1 MVKYFFLLIGVFFV
15 SFVYGQH
22 TFWVTN
28 TNDIGSGS
36 LSQAIINANNT
47 SLLSGQPHRIKFQ
60 ISGASVLLPIDFDNR
75 ILTQHTYI
83 DGRNY
88 NSDRSSFDNRR
99 VVLTYPLRIDNSARV
114 NASVSSGVAF
124 VKIEHIDVRHF
135 YKNNFYGG
143 IILLP
148 GSKRIMINDVFIGE
162 CKFGVILNNC
172 SDVTI
177 ESSYI
182 GVNSTGTA
190 YPNYDGIVVTN
201 SKNVIIGGESKNKGN
216 VISNNDFKGIWI
228 QEIYGLNGGG
238 ALQGGESTNITIQNN
253 YIGTDPSGNLPR
265 PNKDGIWIS
274 QTQNITVSDNIISG
288 NSSVG
293 IGLQLDVDDS
303 DIENNIV
310 GLNASSSYE
319 LANDYGIVVRESNN
333 VRVVRNAIS
342 GNTGV
347 GIEVRDADNG
357 VVIDSNFIGTN
368 TGTIMS
374 FPNKVGIELV
384 QKNEPSG
391 QPIDGP
397 KNVQVRNNTIMYNE
411 EGGVDVS
418 GSNTYNNTITGNT
431 IAKDNGGLG
440 ISLINSGNNNKS
452 KPSVSSI
459 RPISN
464 SHVRISGTSQAGDV
478 IEIFESDNVT
488 GEFNAYNRT
497 WVHTTANSSGDWSV
511 DIADNSNGYFI
522 ATATDSD
529 GNTSEFVKLE
539 HDENCSAGSVLT
551 ILSDGCATG
560 EPTTVEL
567 QILNWNEVDFP
578 SVRVEV
584 DFEKRRVAYDGI
596 IDEFITTHTTDPKE
610 KTFEKIYNVASPNFV
625 LGEFTNFYR
634 APYNYQIRAKIY
646 DNETGELLECLSS
659 PDVLPHALGTCT
671 RCEECVPSFNP
682 LKGKKYLFSTWV
694 TQSTQAIDSYKDV
707 EVWFNFGQSIPSVGP
722 FKPSGPIIE
731 GWQKIE
737 DTLIIPSNPE
747 YFELEVKNTASS
759 HVTVYVDDIRFHPFN
774 AMMKT
779 YVYDGE
785 TFRLMAEQD
794 ENNYSTFY
802 EYDEEGGLIRT
813 KKETERG
820 VLTLSES
827 RSNLTKK

>member
-1 MVKYFFLLIGVFFV
+1 MIRYFYLLLSFVFV
-15 SFVYGQH
+15 SVASGQH

-28 TNDIGSGS
+28 TNTSGSGS
-36 LSQAIINANNT
+36 MSQAIVDANNT

-60 ISGASVLLPIDFDNR
+60 ISGSSVQLPIDFNSR
-75 ILTQHTYI
+75 IITQHTYI

-99 VVLTYPLRIDNSARV
+99 VVLTYPLGIDNSTRV
-114 NASVSSGVAF
+114 NASVSSGIAF

-135 YKNNFYGG
+135 YKDNFYGG

-177 ESSYI
+177 QSSYI
-182 GVNSTGTA
+182 GVSKGGA
-190 YPNYDGIVVTN
+190 VFPNYDGIVITN
-201 SKNVIIGGESKNKGN
+201 SNNVLIGGETKSDGN

-238 ALQGGESTNITIQNN
+238 TLQGGESANITIQNN

-274 QTQNITVSDNIISG
+274 EAQNITVIDNIVSG
-288 NSSVG
+288 NSSIG
-293 IGLQLDVDDS
+293 IGLQLDVDGS
-303 DIENNIV
+303 DIENNII
-310 GLNASSSYE
+310 GLNVNSSSE

-333 VRVVRNAIS
+333 VSVLRNTIA
-342 GNTGV
+342 GNSGV
-347 GIEVRDADNG
+347 GIEVRDADND
-357 VVIDSNFIGTN
+357 VVIESNYIGTN
-368 TGTIMS
+368 LQTLSS
-374 FPNKVGIELV
+374 FPNRIGIELV
-384 QKNEPSG
+384 AKEG
-391 QPIDGP
+391 VDGP

-418 GSNTYNNTITGNT
+418 GSSTDNNTITGNT

-440 ISLINSGNNNKS
+440 IDLISSGNNNKS

-464 SHVRISGTSQAGDV
+464 SYLRISGTSQAGDV

-497 WVHTTANSSGDWSV
+497 WVQTTANSSGEWSV

-522 ATATDSD
+522 ATATDND

-539 HDENCSAGSVLT
+539 RDENCSAGSVLT

-584 DFEKRRVAYDGI
+584 DFEKRTVAYDGI
-596 IDEFITTHTTDPKE
+596 IDELITTHTTDPKE
-610 KTFEKIYNVASPNFV
+610 KTFEKIHNVASPNFV
-625 LGEFTNFYR
+625 LGEFTNFYK
-634 APYNYQIRAKIY
+634 APYNYEIKAKIY
-646 DNETGELLECLSS
+646 DNETDELLECLSS
-659 PDVLPHALGTCT
+659 PIAVPHAVGACT

-694 TQSTQAIDSYKDV
+694 TQSTQALDSYNDV
-707 EVWFNFGQSIPSVGP
+707 EVWFNFGESIPSVGP
-722 FKPSGPIIE
+722 FTPSGPIIE

-747 YFELEVKNTASS
+747 YFELEVKNTAPSY
-759 HVTVYVDDIRFHPFN
+759 VTVYVDDIRFHPFN

-785 TFRLMAEQD
+785 TFRLIAEQD

-820 VLTLSES
+820 VLTLSET